1 MPVPVVLLGGVGLI
15 DPHRRILRG
24 PWPAGTRGISSLIRT
39 LLSPFLLGASG
50 VACGSLVRGRRLV
63 LGYTFGAGLLLFVI
77 FLELAPPS
85 AAPVS
90 AAVPRVS
97 VAVGDPDHNWRR
109 DGEREGGR
117 EGESQ

>member
-1 MPVPVVLLGGVGLI
+1 VPVVLLGGVGLI

-50 VACGSLVRGRRLV
+50 VACSSLVRGRRLV

-85 AAPVS
+85 AA
-90 AAVPRVS
+90 VPRVS

-109 DGEREGGR
+109 EGGREGGR